1 MNKNIITKFVA
12 MAGVALMALSCQ
24 TDYFNE
30 HYLPGYNNDGTIT
43 DVQEASITLTD
54 DDYAA
59 IAKNATNVALAQ
71 AEGEEATA
79 ALAAIGKNKYFATQD
94 EVAAYMPAFIG
105 AKYPVW
111 DDGSLV
117 LATYTLALD
126 IPEDVMLMNAAT
138 EYTLT
143 EDDYKT
149 IWASEEDYANALTP
163 KTINKLKSVIP
174 VADDAREGDYVV
186 VTYNYS
192 DEEPATETPE
202 TPETPDTP
210 EQPETPAYTSV
221 LATAAVGDVIEV
233 KGYVSAMSTQGPVIT
248 DASGSILLYKYTDLA
263 IGDVVT
269 VNGTVAAYN
278 FGLQFDY
285 SKGGV
290 TVEKTGYTAVTY
302 PTPMDITGEK
312 ADELLTSRTENE
324 LCHFAKMHGVLSIST
339 NSDGTKTYYNF
350 NIDGAE
356 TAVGS
361 LYNPT
366 EEIVEQLTN
375 DTEYTLYGYF
385 TSISKS
391 SGAPKYINMIV
402 VSVNEAPAIDGGEA
416 TNNYTS
422 VLGTVALGDTVEVKG
437 YVSAMST
444 QGPIVTDNS
453 GSILLYK
460 YTDLAIGD
468 VVTVNGTVAAYN
480 FGLQFD
486 YSKGG
491 VTVEKTGYTAVT
503 YPTPMDI
510 TGEKADE
517 LLTSRTENELCHFA
531 KMHGVLSIS
540 TNSDGTKTYYNFNID
555 GAETAVGSL
564 YNPTEEIVEQLT
576 NDTEY
581 TLYGYFTSISKS
593 SGAPKYINMIV
604 VSVNEAPAIDG
615 GNAYTSVLGS
625 AAKGDVVEVNG
636 YISALSTQGPILT
649 DNGGS
654 VLIYKAANLGLVVGD
669 EVTVSGPIGSYNCGF
684 QIDYSK
690 GDVTVE
696 KTGTTTVKYP
706 TPMDITGAA
715 ADNLLVERTY
725 DDYAIYAKMSG
736 QVVVSGNYFN
746 FTIDGA
752 EKAEGSVYGATDE
765 VKAMLKDG
773 LECTLYGYFC
783 SISKYGDPKEPK
795 FINMVVT
802 SVEPAAVPSRLA
814 LTVKSEKRYA
824 YFKYNGT
831 GYEAANVVAIQ
842 PADYTAMGQNYGNF
856 TNPDQDYYLPT
867 FLNNTYPYAEVDDK
881 MYVAY
886 RCYANSATTWK
897 VDEYV
902 FDGAWSKTIYFTEK
916 TDQFRKGEGKWNID
930 RTLELNYTNTSSPD
944 TRAFYQYCVNWV
956 YDFKDVPMGAPA
968 RDNEGVIIT
977 TDIVMIDGQ
986 KPAGNYWV
994 SNYGNNE
1001 FYTGASAYYGNIDWR
1016 PSAVKGGFT
1025 AAGMGDLSD
1034 DEILAKLKEH
1044 SAEVFAEVLSYMFP
1058 EMTPDEYK
1066 KVVIVVYAYGPNAN
1080 YSFTF
1085 DVVETGKFAYVADSI
1100 TEL

>member
-402 VSVNEAPAIDGGEA
+402 VSVNEAPAIDGG
-416 TNNYTS
+416 
-422 VLGTVALGDTVEVKG
+422 
-437 YVSAMST
+437 
-444 QGPIVTDNS
+444 
-453 GSILLYK
+453 
-460 YTDLAIGD
+460 
-468 VVTVNGTVAAYN
+468 
-480 FGLQFD
+480 
-486 YSKGG
+486 
-491 VTVEKTGYTAVT
+491 
-503 YPTPMDI
+503 
-510 TGEKADE
+510 
-517 LLTSRTENELCHFA
+517 
-531 KMHGVLSIS
+531 
-540 TNSDGTKTYYNFNID
+540 
-555 GAETAVGSL
+555 
-564 YNPTEEIVEQLT
+564 
-576 NDTEY
+576 
-581 TLYGYFTSISKS
+581 
-593 SGAPKYINMIV
+593 
-604 VSVNEAPAIDG
+604 
-615 GNAYTSVLGS
+615 NAYTSVLGS

-715 ADNLLVERTY
+715 ADNPLVERTY

>member
-59 IAKNATNVALAQ
+59 IAKNSTNVALAQ

-149 IWASEEDYANALTP
+149 IWESEEDYAKALTP

-202 TPETPDTP
+202 TPDTPDTP

-248 DASGSILLYKYTDLA
+248 DNSGSILLYKYTDLA
-263 IGDVVT
+263 IGDEVT

-290 TVEKTGYTAVTY
+290 TVEKTGSTTVTY

-312 ADELLTSRTENE
+312 ADELLTSRQEDE

-350 NIDGAE
+350 NIDGAK

-366 EEIVEQLTN
+366 EEILAQLTN

-391 SGAPKYINMIV
+391 GGAAKYINMI
-402 VSVNEAPAIDGGEA
+402 
-416 TNNYTS
+416 
-422 VLGTVALGDTVEVKG
+422 
-437 YVSAMST
+437 
-444 QGPIVTDNS
+444 
-453 GSILLYK
+453 
-460 YTDLAIGD
+460 
-468 VVTVNGTVAAYN
+468 
-480 FGLQFD
+480 
-486 YSKGG
+486 
-491 VTVEKTGYTAVT
+491 
-503 YPTPMDI
+503 
-510 TGEKADE
+510 
-517 LLTSRTENELCHFA
+517 
-531 KMHGVLSIS
+531 
-540 TNSDGTKTYYNFNID
+540 
-555 GAETAVGSL
+555 
-564 YNPTEEIVEQLT
+564 
-576 NDTEY
+576 
-581 TLYGYFTSISKS
+581 
-593 SGAPKYINMIV
+593 
-604 VSVNEAPAIDG
+604 
-615 GNAYTSVLGS
+615 
-625 AAKGDVVEVNG
+625 
-636 YISALSTQGPILT
+636 
-649 DNGGS
+649 
-654 VLIYKAANLGLVVGD
+654 
-669 EVTVSGPIGSYNCGF
+669 
-684 QIDYSK
+684 
-690 GDVTVE
+690 
-696 KTGTTTVKYP
+696 
-706 TPMDITGAA
+706 
-715 ADNLLVERTY
+715 
-725 DDYAIYAKMSG
+725 
-736 QVVVSGNYFN
+736 
-746 FTIDGA
+746 
-752 EKAEGSVYGATDE
+752 
-765 VKAMLKDG
+765 
-773 LECTLYGYFC
+773 
-783 SISKYGDPKEPK
+783 
-795 FINMVVT
+795 VT

-824 YFKYNGT
+824 YFRYNGT
-831 GYEAANVVAIQ
+831 GYETANVVAIQ

-856 TNPDQDYYLPT
+856 TNPDQDYYIPT

-930 RTLELNYTNTSSPD
+930 RTLELNYSNTSSPD